1 MRDVSFRAITLVLAV
16 AAAAAVTPTRAADGP
31 ARNVILFL
39 ADAGGLPTLNA
50 ASWHAYGDAR
60 KLFVQRMPHI
70 ALSDTSTASEFVTDS
85 AAGMTAIVTGRRT
98 HNGVIG
104 MGPDAVHSKKDGTPL
119 TTILELAEQR
129 GLATGIIS
137 NDALTGATPAALFAK
152 VHDRDMTAAIFRQ
165 AFGRAGGDGID
176 VMIGSGRRSIA
187 RALEAQGTTIET
199 VATNGGR
206 AVLGSLD
213 QVSAD
218 ASTAVV
224 LLDDDEFDL
233 AQAVAIA
240 RRVLAKNPRGYFLM
254 VECDVHTDR
263 IRHGVERM
271 VMFDKV
277 IAANAATAGAETL
290 LLFTADHSFDLRI
303 VDGQRD
309 QPVLH
314 EVTEQAGDRTRT
326 RMPAVRM
333 SDSHTGEEVLV
344 AAQGPGSERV
354 RGFLANTDLFDIM
367 RAAFGWMPAPR

>member
-1 MRDVSFRAITLVLAV
+1 MTIRAFVLVLGAV
-16 AAAAAVTPTRAADGP
+16 AAIVPLRAADRT

-85 AAGMTAIVTGRRT
+85 AAGMTAIVTGQRT

-104 MGPDAVHSKKDGTPL
+104 MGPDAVHTKKDGTPL
-119 TTILELAEQR
+119 TTILELAERR
-129 GLATGIIS
+129 GLATGFIS
-137 NDALTGATPAALFAK
+137 NDSFTGATPASLYAK

-176 VMIGSGRRSIA
+176 VMIGSGRGSIT
-187 RALEAQGTTIET
+187 RALANEGTTVED
-199 VATNGGR
+199 VARVAGR
-206 AVLGSLD
+206 PVLGALD
-213 QVSAD
+213 
-218 ASTAVV
+218 AVGPNDSRAIV

-240 RRVLAKNPRGYFLM
+240 RRLLVTNPRGYFLM
-254 VECDVHTDR
+254 VESDVHTDR

-277 IAANAATAGAETL
+277 IAANAGSAGDDTL
-290 LLFTADHSFDLRI
+290 VLFTADHSFDLRI

-367 RAAFGWMPAPR
+367 RTAFGWIHAPR

>member
-1 MRDVSFRAITLVLAV
+1 MRVVSSRAITLVLVA

-50 ASWHAYGDAR
+50 ASWHGYGDAR

-85 AAGMTAIVTGRRT
+85 AAGMTAIVTGQRT
-98 HNGVIG
+98 HNGVVG
-104 MGPDAVHSKKDGTPL
+104 MGPDAVHTKKDGTPL

-129 GLATGIIS
+129 GLATGFIS
-137 NDALTGATPAALFAK
+137 NDSFTGATPASLYAK

-176 VMIGSGRRSIA
+176 VMIGSGRRGIA
-187 RALEAQGTTIET
+187 RALTADNTTIEA
-199 VATNGGR
+199 VAKSAGR
-206 AVLGSLD
+206 AVLASLD
-213 QVSAD
+213 EVSAD
-218 ASTAVV
+218 ATRAVV

-233 AQAVAIA
+233 VQAITTA
-240 RRVLAKNPRGYFLM
+240 RRLLSRNPRGYFLM

-271 VMFDKV
+271 VTFDKA
-277 IAANAATAGAETL
+277 IAATATLAGDDTL
-290 LLFTADHSFDLRI
+290 LLFTADHSFDLRV
-303 VDGQRD
+303 VDGQRAE
-309 QPVLH
+309 PVLH
-314 EVTEQAGDRTRT
+314 EVTEQSGDRTRT

-354 RGFLANTDLFDIM
+354 HGFLANTDLFDIM
-367 RAAFGWMPAPR
+367 RAAFGWAPAKR